1 MYRCTD
7 RRKCVCVCR
16 YCPSTSG
23 ATSVNGT
30 TGCSLYFLGRLY
42 DGASSK
48 RRGVSSL
55 SLPKPKLHL
64 TLNEPVS
71 RSLCSSTYVDEAFA
85 VIQKIEYFSQL

>member
-1 MYRCTD
+1 MH
-7 RRKCVCVCR
+7 VCR

-30 TGCSLYFLGRLY
+30 EGCSLYFLGRLY
-42 DGASSK
+42 DGLSSK

-64 TLNEPVS
+64 KLNEAVS
-71 RSLCSSTYVDEAFA
+71 VLDTQVVLHVLLIMRDALYTVWNRNS
-85 VIQKIEYFSQL
+85 